1 MPEMERRSFLD
12 WPLQVFR
19 SLSLDS
25 HPNSKH
31 HRAGL
36 LVEVGSRRH
45 RLKSGDSILDPGR
58 LHMLWAFVGN
68 TPGRLILA

>member
-1 MPEMERRSFLD
+1 MPEMERRSFSD

-31 HRAGL
+31 HRAGFWWR
-36 LVEVGSRRH
+36 SA
-45 RLKSGDSILDPGR
+45 PGGI
-58 LHMLWAFVGN
+58 V
-68 TPGRLILA
+68 

>member
-1 MPEMERRSFLD
+1 MPEMDVAPFSD

-36 LVEVGSRRH
+36 SSLRARTGLPKFVQFP
-45 RLKSGDSILDPGR
+45 PGR
-58 LHMLWAFVGN
+58 PLSKCPHKTAKEGSS
-68 TPGRLILA
+68 